1 MVEISRTHRKI
12 GNYVSLQVSRS
23 PEYVTH
29 IKNSLKLSQKGIL
42 KLFAG
47 EYELTLSQLNLI
59 FPTLEHF
66 IDNLTE
72 DKNDRKLS
80 VKILP
85 NRSSGFPH

>member
-29 IKNSLKLSQKGIL
+29 IKNSLKLSQKGML

-59 FPTLEHF
+59 FSLLPTDFFNVFLF
-66 IDNLTE
+66 SFYNL
-72 DKNDRKLS
+72 
-80 VKILP
+80 P
-85 NRSSGFPH
+85 